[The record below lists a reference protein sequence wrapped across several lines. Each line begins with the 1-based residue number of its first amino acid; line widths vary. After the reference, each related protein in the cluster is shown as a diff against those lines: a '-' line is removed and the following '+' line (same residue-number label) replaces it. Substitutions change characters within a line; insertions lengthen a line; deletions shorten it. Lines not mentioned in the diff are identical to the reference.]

1 MRRLILERAP
11 AGPWMWLTDAPL
23 RLDAPAGAALLALHL
38 ARPSP
43 LGALRVGA
51 HRLPAGPSP
60 GWRILEAPPPGP
72 LPVWAEGAPL
82 ALSLDQAARPALR
95 VWEGVAEGPIPE
107 AQWQAARILGR
118 GAVAALGA
126 GPARPLLL
134 LAAGEAAWITLPALD
149 LPALPR
155 PRFEMLRGPAPRWA
169 LHWGLPGAPRARGP
183 APLTL
188 ALRAGLAC
196 ELAWVG

>member
-11 AGPWMWLTDAPL
+11 AGPWLWLAEAPL
-23 RLDAPAGAALLALHL
+23 LLDAPPGAALALHL

-43 LGALRVGA
+43 LGALRLGER
-51 HRLPAGPSP
+51 RLPAGPAP
-60 GWRILEAPPPGP
+60 GWRVLEAPPPGP
-72 LPVWAEGAPL
+72 LLLRAEGAPL

-95 VWEGVAEGPIPE
+95 VWEGAAEGAIPE
-107 AQWQAARILGR
+107 GHWQAARILGR

-126 GPARPLLL
+126 GPARPILLL
-134 LAAGEAAWITLPALD
+134 SAREAAWITLPALD
-149 LPALPR
+149 LPALPL
-155 PRFEMLRGPAPRWA
+155 PRLEMLRGPAPRSV

-196 ELAWVG
+196 ELAWVA

>member
-11 AGPWMWLTDAPL
+11 AGPLMWLTEAPFL
-23 RLDAPAGAALLALHL
+23 LDAPPGAALALHL

-43 LGALRVGA
+43 LGVLCVGE
-51 HRLPAGPSP
+51 RRIPAGPEA
-60 GWRILEAPPPGP
+60 GWRLLEAPPPGP
-72 LPVWAEGAPL
+72 LAVRAEGAPL
-82 ALSLDQAARPALR
+82 ALSLDAAARPALR
-95 VWEGVAEGPIPE
+95 VWEGAAEGDIPE
-107 AQWQAARILGR
+107 GHWQAARILGR

-126 GPARPLLL
+126 GPARPLLR

-149 LPALPR
+149 LPALPA
-155 PRFEMLRGPAPRWA
+155 PRLEMLRGPAPRHR

-188 ALRAGLAC
+188 ALRAGLAS
-196 ELAWVG
+196 ELVWVG